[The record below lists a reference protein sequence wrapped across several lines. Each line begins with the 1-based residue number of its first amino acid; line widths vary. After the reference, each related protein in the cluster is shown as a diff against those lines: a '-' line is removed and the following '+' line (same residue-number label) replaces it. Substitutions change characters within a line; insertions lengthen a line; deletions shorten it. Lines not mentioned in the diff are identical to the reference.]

1 MFIFMVEEHFH
12 LDMNESFQILIWFY
26 SFQDT
31 FIRQLREELRVNG
44 DVRESRSSMER
55 FENGKTFSDFD
66 SKLRD
71 KDIELG
77 HFQEELDTSRRSMEL
92 MERQYSE
99 MKETAENKDGLVRR
113 LRQENDSMA
122 EKLDLAYREKT
133 SAVQK
138 LNLVQSDMSSLSV
151 EKVSIS
157 FQCYYR
163 KKPKLN

>member
-1 MFIFMVEEHFH
+1 
-12 LDMNESFQILIWFY
+12 
-26 SFQDT
+26 
-31 FIRQLREELRVNG
+31 
-44 DVRESRSSMER
+44 MER
-55 FENGKTFSDFD
+55 FENGKMFSDFD

-99 MKETAENKDGLVRR
+99 MKETAENKDSLVRR

-122 EKLDLAYREKT
+122 ERLDLAHREKA

-138 LNLVQSDMSSLSV
+138 LNLVQSDMSGLSV
-151 EKVSIS
+151 EKVSVS
-157 FQCYYR
+157 FQTVCGV
-163 KKPKLN
+163 